1 LLNVNI
7 TSEVPEILE
16 SFVVFAQ
23 CDNDRG
29 TQGACAGCLGELR
42 DADLTVELALLR
54 LEDDHF
60 VADGRTQA
68 QWPDELF
75 ERLTQRY
82 VLAGARN
89 GCLGIDLAL
98 QPSARVEHDVFR
110 APLLEESRDLSERRL
125 VEVEAV
131 LPS

>member
-1 LLNVNI
+1 MLNINI

-29 TQGACAGCLGELR
+29 TGGACLGELR

-60 VADGRTQA
+60 VADRRTQA
-68 QWPDELF
+68 QRPDELF
-75 ERLTQRY
+75 ERLTQQY
-82 VLAGARN
+82 VLARAGD
-89 GCLGIDLAL
+89 GCLGIDFAL

-110 APLLEESRDLSERRL
+110 ALLLEESRDLRERWL
-125 VEVEAV
+125 IEVEAV
-131 LPS
+131 LPV

>member
-1 LLNVNI
+1 LLNINI

-29 TQGACAGCLGELR
+29 TQGACGACLGERR

-60 VADGRTQA
+60 VADRRTQA
-68 QWPDELF
+68 QRPDELF

-82 VLAGARN
+82 VLARAGD

-110 APLLEESRDLSERRL
+110 ALLLEESRDLSERCL